1 MDVSEEPSMA
11 GLFEKSKII
20 EISGTKIGIVGFI
33 GKDADVINILLI
45 TLDYLPTSNFFFS

>member
-1 MDVSEEPSMA
+1 MDVSEEPTMK

-33 GKDADVINILLI
+33 GKDADVINIVQI
-45 TLDYLPTSNFFFS
+45 TPDY

>member
-1 MDVSEEPSMA
+1 MDVSEEPSMK

-33 GKDADVINILLI
+33 GKDADVNNLLLI
-45 TLDYLPTSNFFFS
+45 TPDY